1 MFAGC
6 VAYVIAAVFL
16 PRAALLLTSF
26 QRFATVVLSQSDPC
40 QLRDCVR
47 L

>member
-26 QRFATVVLSQSDPC
+26 QRSP
-40 QLRDCVR
+40 R
-47 L
+47 